1 VGDLTVSELVLDG
14 NKRENG
20 DDVASCSNNGNYAA
34 VSAMHP
40 NNTPPIMG
48 LIIMRTD

>member
-40 NNTPPIMG
+40 NTPPIMG
-48 LIIMRTD
+48 LIIMRTV